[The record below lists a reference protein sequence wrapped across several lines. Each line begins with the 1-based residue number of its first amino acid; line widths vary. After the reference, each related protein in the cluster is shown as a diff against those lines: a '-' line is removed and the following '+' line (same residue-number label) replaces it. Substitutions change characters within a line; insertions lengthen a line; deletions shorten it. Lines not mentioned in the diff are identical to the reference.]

1 MASCDPVFVE
11 SVEVN
16 STVVSFT
23 KSSYE
28 LSEVHSYPDE
38 KSSEECART
47 TALSASERVKI
58 RCSPRSCQV
67 RWVRSKGAIL
77 ILLWNCLIA
86 NNYGPL
92 SKITAGVLSLYTDD
106 GNLIGIANTV
116 IQGLSFVLLYPIAG
130 WIADVYFGRYK
141 VIRTSLQLMWAGVIV
156 IAACFCIHVSTGIG
170 LALFQYGIFPVAVLA
185 IECGTAGF
193 KANAIQFGTDQ
204 LMEGSSNELSAYI
217 HWYIFTIYFNIRVL
231 SVPCSCFGEDSESA
245 LILQLLVQA
254 ACLSLALCLDF
265 CLKGWLIIDP
275 GTKNPFKT
283 IYKVLS
289 YARKN
294 KHAKF
299 RSAFTYH
306 VENIPS
312 RIELSKP
319 QYGGPFTVEEVEDV
333 KTFFRMLFILI
344 PMGIVIIMG
353 ISARM
358 AIDVLANHIP
368 SEFNCV
374 TKDVFGSNF
383 PLLLILV
390 LLALYELFLYPLLH
404 NLVPSM
410 MVRVGIGTLFIIA
423 SLLAQL
429 ALDTI
434 GHLHS
439 NANSASSYLN
449 DTNVSTSTC
458 IFTDGSV
465 DLEISYLWTILP
477 GTLLAL
483 GRVTY
488 FTAIYEFVF
497 AQAPYSMKGLFI
509 GLIYGMQGFFQ
520 LITLTFDLPFLLGAA
535 DNSLA
540 FPTCGFF
547 YFLMNIVVTAVALLW
562 YSCVA
567 WKYKKRERDLPESHQ
582 VFVEEYFNKYLQD

>member
-1 MASCDPVFVE
+1 MVYVYLRVVSHPTRPSLLTRNLIHALVLRWLMWLQQTRSHIMAASCDPVVE
-11 SVEVN
+11 SVEVH
-16 STVVSFT
+16 STTNLT

-28 LSEVHSYPDE
+28 SSEMHNYPDE
-38 KSSEECART
+38 KPSEERCVRT
-47 TALSASERVKI
+47 TVLSASEKVRI
-58 RCSPRSCQV
+58 RCSPRSCRV

-77 ILLWNCLIA
+77 VLLWNCLIA
-86 NNYGPL
+86 NNYGLL
-92 SKITAGVLSLYTDD
+92 SKIIAGVLSLYTDD
-106 GNLIGIANTV
+106 GNLIGITNTV

-141 VIRTSLQLMWAGVIV
+141 VIRTSLQLMWAGVVV
-156 IAACFCIHVSTGIG
+156 IAACFCIHYSTGIG
-170 LALFQYGIFPVAVLA
+170 LAPFLYGIIPVAILV

-204 LMEGSSNELSAYI
+204 LIEGSSNELSAYI
-217 HWYIFTIYFNIRVL
+217 HWFFFTNAVNIRVI
-231 SVPCSCFGEDSESA
+231 SVPFSCFGEDSESA

-265 CLKGWLIIDP
+265 CLKDWLIIDP

-306 VENIPS
+306 VEDIPS

-333 KTFFRMLFILI
+333 KTFFRMLCILI
-344 PMGIVIIMG
+344 PMGIIIIMG
-353 ISARM
+353 NSAGM
-358 AIDVLANHIP
+358 AIDALANHIP
-368 SEFNCV
+368 SDYNCV

-383 PLLLILV
+383 SLLLILI
-390 LLALYELFLYPLLH
+390 LLPLYELFLYPLLP

-410 MVRVGIGTLFIIA
+410 LVRVGIGTLFIIA

-429 ALDTI
+429 AIDMI

-439 NANSASSYLN
+439 NASSYLN
-449 DTNVSTSTC
+449 DTNVSASTC
-458 IFTDGSV
+458 FFTDGSV
-465 DLEISYLWTILP
+465 DLEISYSWIILP

-483 GRVTY
+483 VGLLT
-488 FTAIYEFVF
+488 FIAMYEFVC
-497 AQAPYSMKGLFI
+497 PG
-509 GLIYGMQGFFQ
+509 
-520 LITLTFDLPFLLGAA
+520 TL
-535 DNSLA
+535 
-540 FPTCGFF
+540 
-547 YFLMNIVVTAVALLW
+547 
-562 YSCVA
+562 
-567 WKYKKRERDLPESHQ
+567 
-582 VFVEEYFNKYLQD
+582 